1 MCSPLL
7 YSLIVKST
15 NNFNCKKFEETCS
28 DIHKIEQKKLRF
40 LITCQKKYPDVLH
53 PHVGKYEWCWGSK
66 QLIDFPS
73 PSLSLLLKEAGEKG
87 ATLS

>member
-1 MCSPLL
+1 MCSPLQ
-7 YSLIVKST
+7 YFLIVQFT
-15 NNFNCKKFEETCS
+15 NNFDCKKFEETCS
-28 DIHKIEQKKLRF
+28 DIHKIEQKSNVFNYLS
-40 LITCQKKYPDVLH
+40 KKYPYVLH